1 VLEYS
6 EISES
11 YDEVSK
17 IYDEDVLSNK
27 NFYYLYLEA
36 LGYFF
41 SQFKKG
47 DVVLDL
53 GCGTG
58 LEAIPLALFFYFITI
73 LIIYGKDFNNIFHF
87 IKHYDDKFLKC
98 CCTLV

>member
-1 VLEYS
+1 MLEYS

-36 LGYFF
+36 LGYLF

-58 LEAIPLALFFYFITI
+58 LEAIPLALIFLFY
-73 LIIYGKDFNNIFHF
+73 YYFNNLWKRFQ
-87 IKHYDDKFLKC
+87 
-98 CCTLV
+98 